1 MVSLNQVFAKDV
13 NSSAPYVYRLRWCAL
28 AVMAITLLS
37 LMPQLRFWVARG
49 SNWHGAYTILQLDEV
64 LYSAYVSALI
74 EGRPRRNDPV
84 SGRDDHPE
92 APLPESLFSIQ
103 FVPPYAIA
111 LPARAL
117 GISASTAFIV
127 LMGAAGLLASL
138 SVLWLLIS
146 IMGDSKFAAIGMLA
160 VLCFGALA
168 AGQGLVGLLLN
179 LDVRFLGL
187 PFLRGYEPSAPF
199 PLFFVFCA
207 LIWQAF
213 TTASRSTA
221 STCALLAGVTFSI
234 LIFSYFYLW
243 TAAAAWLVCVACLWF
258 VIRRVDRA
266 MLIRIIIILSLPAII
281 ALGFYSYLLSHVPHT
296 LDKHVLNLTHRPD
309 LLRTP
314 EILGALVLL
323 ALIEG
328 VRRKKISLTE
338 PRVIFTASFGFF
350 PFLIF
355 NQQIITGR
363 SIQPYHYQVL
373 ISNYVVLL
381 GLVLAV
387 RLLQP
392 AAISRRAALLM
403 ASVCL
408 LWGMI
413 EVNLPFQIRYGLD
426 MKNDDMVPVFL
437 SLKERAQHDGTWEGL
452 RSHGKTPALVFSPQ
466 YGISTLLPTWAPQGS
481 LLAPGSIAF
490 QGVSEAERKARIY
503 QHLYYCGR
511 NVEYLREL
519 LNDRANDAFLTH
531 FVRSTIFGAERDVP
545 FLTQNFQPIGQGEI
559 EHEVEEYGSFA
570 TSFSRD
576 EALQRPLGYAVIPA
590 DAQFDFS
597 HIDRWYERDAGEH
610 VGVYTLY
617 HLKLRE

>member
-1 MVSLNQVFAKDV
+1 MPLPSYIVRFK
-13 NSSAPYVYRLRWCAL
+13 WCVL
-28 AVMAITLLS
+28 AATVITLLA
-37 LMPQLRFWVARG
+37 LMPQIHFWLARG
-49 SNWHGAYTILQLDEV
+49 SHWNGAYTILQLDEV
-64 LYSAYVSALI
+64 LYSAYVNALI

-84 SGRDDHPE
+84 SGHDDHPE

-117 GISASTAFIV
+117 GISASTAFII
-127 LMGAAGLLASL
+127 LLGAAGLLASL
-138 SVLWLLIS
+138 SLSWLLTF
-146 IMGDSKFAAIGMLA
+146 IMGDSRFAAIGTLA
-160 VLCFGALA
+160 VLCFGGLA

-179 LDVRFLGL
+179 LDVKFLGL

-207 LIWQAF
+207 LTWQTFNSALKR
-213 TTASRSTA
+213 AVAIR
-221 STCALLAGVTFSI
+221 ALLAGVVLGI

-243 TAAAAWLVCVACLWF
+243 TAAAAWFVCVAGLWL
-258 VIRRVDRA
+258 VIRPRDRR
-266 MLIRIIIILSLPAII
+266 MLIRIITIVSLPVVL
-281 ALGFYSYLLSHVPHT
+281 ALAFYTYLLSHVPST
-296 LDKHVLNLTHRPD
+296 LDKHVLNFTHRPD
-309 LLRTP
+309 LLRIP
-314 EILGALVLL
+314 EIIGAAVILT
-323 ALIEG
+323 LIVG
-328 VRRKKISLTE
+328 MRQKKFSLTE
-338 PRVIFTASFGFF
+338 PRVIFTASFGLL
-350 PFLIF
+350 PLLIF
-355 NQQIITGR
+355 NQQVITGR

-387 RLLQP
+387 RLWQP

-408 LWGMI
+408 LWGMM

-426 MKNDDMVPVFL
+426 VKNDEMVPVFL
-437 SLKERAQHDGTWEGL
+437 SLKERAQHDGTLEGL
-452 RSHGKTPALVFSPQ
+452 RSYGKTPALVFSPQ

-490 QGVSEAERKARIY
+490 RGVSEAERKDRVY
-503 QHLYYCGR
+503 RHLYYCGR

-519 LNDRANDAFLTH
+519 LNDRAYDTFLAH
-531 FVRSTIFGAERDVP
+531 FVRSTIFGAERDVA
-545 FLTQNFQPIGQGEI
+545 FLTQNFQPIRQEEI
-559 EHEVEEYGSFA
+559 EHEAEEYGSFA

-576 EALQRPLGYAVIPA
+576 DALQLPLGYAVIPA

-597 HIDRWYERDAGEH
+597 HIDLWYERDAGER
-610 VGVYTLY
+610 VGAYTLY